1 MRALVGYQL
10 ATLARSQ
17 RWVGPLVTYLAMLG
31 FVYASE
37 AGPAVVAYGVTAY
50 ALFVVSAWLTAA
62 TLSAENEVARQVTAA
77 TARGVVRVQVAA
89 LVAAFAGGMLL
100 AVVALAWALVANSA
114 HTSGVGAIV
123 GGLALHALFA
133 LLGCAVGA
141 LLGRPV
147 VGSPG
152 QTSLGIIAVAMLALV
167 VPGSPV
173 LACLRVLEHNPSRG
187 FAGEL
192 APSVSVLLAVSFTG
206 LALALSQVRRRS

>member
-17 RWVGPLVTYLAMLG
+17 RWVGPLVTYLALLG

-50 ALFVVSAWLTAA
+50 ALFVVCAWLTAA

-77 TARGVVRVQVAA
+77 TAGDVVRVQVAA
-89 LVAAFAGGMLL
+89 LAAALTGGVVL
-100 AVVALAWALVANSA
+100 AVVAVAWALAANPA
-114 HTSGVGAIV
+114 HTSGARAIG

-147 VGSPG
+147 VDSPG

-173 LACLRVLEHNPSRG
+173 LACLRVLEHNPVDG
-187 FAGEL
+187 FARSL
-192 APSVSVLLAVSFTG
+192 APSVAVLLAVSFAG

>member
-1 MRALVGYQL
+1 MKALVGYQL
-10 ATLARSQ
+10 ATLVRSQ
-17 RWVGPLVTYLAMLG
+17 RWVGPLVTYLALLG

-77 TARGVVRVQVAA
+77 TAGSVLRVQVAA
-89 LVAAFAGGMLL
+89 LAAALTGGMVL
-100 AVVALAWALVANSA
+100 ALVAVGWALVANSA
-114 HTSGVGAIV
+114 HTAGVRAIV
-123 GGLALHALFA
+123 GGLALHGLFA

-147 VGSPG
+147 VDSPG
-152 QTSLGIIAVAMLALV
+152 QTSLGVIAVAMLALV

-173 LACLRVLEHNPSRG
+173 LACLRVLEHNPVAG
-187 FAGEL
+187 FARAL
-192 APSVSVLLAVSFTG
+192 APSVAVLLVVSFAG
-206 LALALSQVRRRS
+206 LALALSQVRRLS

>member
-1 MRALVGYQL
+1 MRVLVGYQL

-17 RWVGPLVTYLAMLG
+17 RWVGPLVTYLALLG

-77 TARGVVRVQVAA
+77 TAGGVVRVQVAA
-89 LVAAFAGGMLL
+89 LAAALTGGVVL
-100 AVVALAWALVANSA
+100 AMAAVAWALAANPA
-114 HTSGVGAIV
+114 HTAGARAIG

-141 LLGRPV
+141 LLGRPLV
-147 VGSPG
+147 DSPG

-173 LACLRVLEHNPSRG
+173 LACLRVLEHNPADG
-187 FAGEL
+187 FARSI
-192 APSVSVLLAVSFTG
+192 APSVAVLLVVSVAG
-206 LALALSQVRRRS
+206 LAIALSQVRRRS

>member
-1 MRALVGYQL
+1 MCRSAEIS
-10 ATLARSQ
+10 ASRSQ
-17 RWVGPLVTYLAMLG
+17 RWVGPLVTYLALLG

-77 TARGVVRVQVAA
+77 TAGGVVRVQVAA
-89 LVAAFAGGMLL
+89 LAAALTG
-100 AVVALAWALVANSA
+100 AVVLTVVAVAWALAANPA
-114 HTSGVGAIV
+114 HTSGARAIG
-123 GGLALHALFA
+123 GGLALHGLFA

-147 VGSPG
+147 VDSPG

-167 VPGSPV
+167 SLVFTRRLPDKPSP
-173 LACLRVLEHNPSRG
+173 ATT
-187 FAGEL
+187 AA
-192 APSVSVLLAVSFTG
+192 APSA
-206 LALALSQVRRRS
+206 